1 MNRKQKHPK
10 RSSGG
15 GRFAR
20 LPLSVLSTPAVTTLS
35 HAQFRILVMLA
46 AQFNGYNNGSLGVT
60 RSQAAEQGVGSDHTL
75 YGALKAL
82 ELRGLIDQTYPASRV
97 PPRPAMYAITWE
109 SMDDTTWS
117 RSTRLASHT
126 YREWQAP
133 LKAPRHRP
141 PKLSVVR
148 GGE

>member
-1 MNRKQKHPK
+1 MLRRHPK
-10 RSSGG
+10 RRSGG

-35 HAQFRILVMLA
+35 HAHFRVLALLA
-46 AQFNGYNNGSLGVT
+46 AQFNGYNNGSLGIT
-60 RSQAAEQGVGSDHTL
+60 RTQAAKQGVGSDHTL

-82 ELRGLIDQTYPASRV
+82 ELRGLIDQTYHASRV

-109 SMDDTTWS
+109 SLDDTNWS
-117 RSTRLASHT
+117 RSTRVASHA

-133 LKAPRHRP
+133 PKVPRGRRP
-141 PKLSVVR
+141 QLAVVR
-148 GGE
+148 TAK